1 MEWRGF
7 GRQRLPADPLLM
19 WSGLVLLALA
29 GCFGLREWMASR
41 PFRHATGTITEMEA
55 RQDAQG
61 NVAYFPH
68 FRFRLPDDQLIQ
80 IVSARGVD
88 LSAFSDREKV
98 RLAYRTGDPQGAV
111 IAPLASVY
119 AVAMWLGIAGTVL
132 FDLGAVVWVGRRKR
146 AMRPPRRNPYR
157 A

>member
-1 MEWRGF
+1 MEWLGLRRRF
-7 GRQRLPADPLLM
+7 EAGRALM
-19 WSGLVLLALA
+19 WTGLVLLVLA
-29 GCFGLREWMASR
+29 GCFGLREWIASR
-41 PFRHATGTITEMEA
+41 PFQHATGTITEMEA

-80 IVSARGVD
+80 IVSAKGVD
-88 LSAFSDREKV
+88 LSTFSDRERV
-98 RLAYRTGDPQGAV
+98 RLAYRAGDPQGAV

-119 AVAMWLGIAGTVL
+119 AVAMWLGITGTVL
-132 FDLGAVVWVGRRKR
+132 FDLGAVLWVRRRQR
-146 AMRPPRRNPYR
+146 AMRETRRI